1 MLRALTTL
9 VLTNAE
15 GTIIASVV
23 KPSRLRP
30 GDTVAAVTLSWGG
43 PGAYPHRYEA
53 GKRQFEQTFGCR
65 VVETRYALRDAAWIA
80 ANPKAR
86 ADDLMEAF
94 ADESIRAVIS
104 TIGGDDSVRI
114 LRHLD
119 LGVIRDHPKIFMG
132 YSDTTVAH
140 FACMAAGLTSFYG
153 PSFMSGFAENGGM
166 HPYLV
171 DSVRRTL
178 FSAEPLGD
186 VRPNTEGWTVER
198 LDWGEPA
205 NQTRRRTLTPS
216 TGWRWLRG
224 TGRVR
229 GALMGGCIDVMEWLK
244 GTVVWPP
251 PDAWTGAVLF
261 LETSEEAPPPQH
273 VERWLRSYGA
283 QGILDRIAAVLIGR
297 PGGHT
302 LPIADHALY
311 DDAVMRVIR
320 GELGLDVPIVA
331 GMDFGHTDPFLV
343 LPYGAIAEIDCDT
356 RSFSIVDAA
365 VV

>member
-1 MLRALTTL
+1 MAC
-9 VLTNAE
+9 V
-15 GTIIASVV
+15 I
-23 KPSRLRP
+23 KPPRLRP

-43 PGAYPHRYEA
+43 PGTFPHRYEA

-65 VVETRYALRDAAWIA
+65 VVETRHALRDAAWIA

-94 ADESIRAVIS
+94 ADDSIRAVIS
-104 TIGGDDSVRI
+104 TIGGDDSVRV

-119 LGVIRDHPKIFMG
+119 LGVIREHPKIFMG

-153 PSFMSGFAENGGM
+153 PAFMSGFAENGGM

-171 DSVRRTL
+171 DSVRRAL
-178 FSAEPLGD
+178 FSAEPIGE
-186 VRPNTEGWTVER
+186 VRPNEDGWTVER

-205 NQTRRRTLTPS
+205 NQARRRALVPS
-216 TGWRWLRG
+216 TGWRWLQG
-224 TGRVR
+224 TGRVSGR
-229 GALMGGCIDVMEWLK
+229 LMGGCIDVMEWLK
-244 GTVVWPP
+244 ETSVWPAP
-251 PDAWTGAVLF
+251 EAWAGAIF
-261 LETSEEAPPPQH
+261 FIETTEEAPSPQH
-273 VERWLRSYGA
+273 VERWLRGYGA
-283 QGILDRIAAVLIGR
+283 QGILERAAAILIGR
-297 PGGHT
+297 PGGHA
-302 LPIADHALY
+302 LPIAAHVQY

-331 GMDFGHTDPFLV
+331 GMDFGHTDPFFV
-343 LPYGAIAEIDCDT
+343 LPYGVTAEIDCDA
-356 RSFSIVDAA
+356 RRFSILENA